1 MPSLPT
7 PVRSQ
12 ELHCRQ
18 SDKPMRKLRRV
29 SPKSA
34 PTGSASR
41 QISPATQVRTLKSR
55 LSCLKVVETFRAA
68 MQLIAVI
75 IGGLIAIT
83 GGFLSTMLLERQRA
97 RRDSRNLALAFS
109 GEITAVL
116 KSIKERNYEER
127 FTQVINQIE
136 ETGMPFYMP
145 FRVRFKYDRV
155 YEANVSR
162 IGLLELPL
170 PEEIPLFYTC
180 LTSILEDLV
189 SLGDGTYSQ
198 LELALLLRIY
208 RDPGPQSTVLSH
220 RERASSR
227 PLRTPTE
234 PDRLITSATAR

>member
-1 MPSLPT
+1 
-7 PVRSQ
+7 
-12 ELHCRQ
+12 
-18 SDKPMRKLRRV
+18 
-29 SPKSA
+29 
-34 PTGSASR
+34 
-41 QISPATQVRTLKSR
+41 
-55 LSCLKVVETFRAA
+55 

-116 KSIKERNYEER
+116 ELIKERNYEER

-136 ETGMPFYMP
+136 ETGKPFYMP

-170 PEEIPLFYTC
+170 PEEIPLFYTR

-208 RDPGPQSTVLSH
+208 RD
-220 RERASSR
+220 SR
-227 PLRTPTE
+227 TA
-234 PDRLITSATAR
+234 IHSAVSQGESILKAIADAYGT